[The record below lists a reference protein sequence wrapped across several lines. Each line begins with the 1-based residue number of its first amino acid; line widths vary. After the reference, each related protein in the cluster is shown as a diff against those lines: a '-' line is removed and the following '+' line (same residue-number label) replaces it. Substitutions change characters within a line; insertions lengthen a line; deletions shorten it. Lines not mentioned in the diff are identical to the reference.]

1 MQATPFSFETADGVA
16 ILAHR
21 WRPEEPAQAGVQ
33 IAHGWAEHDRGYLR
47 VAEVLGRKGYVAVA
61 R

>member
-1 MQATPFSFETADGVA
+1 MQATPFSLEAPDGVT

-33 IAHGWAEHDRGYLR
+33 IAAL
-47 VAEVLGRKGYVAVA
+47 VA